1 MSYQIAELEMLD
13 CGHLA
18 CAGCG
23 EALALR
29 YVLKVLGSNAMM
41 VIPACC
47 ATVVDGVWP
56 HTSVKIPLL
65 HTAFATAAAAA
76 AGIRAALDVKGK
88 EDTKVLAWAGDGGTF
103 DIGIQALSSV
113 AERNEDILYICY
125 DNEAYMN
132 TGIQR
137 SSATPYGSW
146 TTTTPVDRPKRE
158 PKKNIMEIMAA
169 HRIPYCATACVAY
182 PEDLT
187 RKVEKA
193 LAIKGF
199 KFMHLISPCP
209 PGWKMPSE
217 LSIELTRAA
226 VQTRVFPI
234 YEIEHGELY
243 TMNIIP
249 EIHVPVQKYLSRQ
262 GRFSHLTSED
272 VRQVQ
277 KRVDSD
283 WEVLLHKVECSHALQ
298 HRRSKAKPLHPEES
312 AVPNAQG
319 QTSSSTPTA

>member
-1 MSYQIAELEMLD
+1 MSYCISEREMLD
-13 CGHLA
+13 SGHLA

-23 EALALR
+23 ETLALR
-29 YVLKVLGSNAMM
+29 YVLKVLGSDAMM

-56 HTSVKIPLL
+56 HTAVNIPML
-65 HTAFATAAAAA
+65 HTAFETAAAAA
-76 AGIRAALDVKGK
+76 AGIRAALNHQGK
-88 EDTKVLAWAGDGGTF
+88 HNTKVLAWAGDGGTF
-103 DIGIQALSSV
+103 DIGIQAMSSA

-146 TTTTPVDRPKRE
+146 TTTTPVDRPKDE
-158 PKKNIMEIMAA
+158 PKKNIIEILAA

-193 LAIKGF
+193 ISIKGF
-199 KFMHLISPCP
+199 KFMHLMSPCP

-217 LSIELTRAA
+217 LSIEMVRRAVRA
-226 VQTRVFPI
+226 RVFPI
-234 YEIEHGELY
+234 YEVEQGEIY
-243 TMNIIP
+243 HMTVMPDKEIP
-249 EIHVPVQKYLSRQ
+249 VREYLKGQ
-262 GRFSHLTSED
+262 GRFAHLKPADIQRIQEF
-272 VRQVQ
+272 
-277 KRVDSD
+277 VDAE
-283 WEVLLHKVECSHALQ
+283 WEKLMRKVEF
-298 HRRSKAKPLHPEES
+298 SKFLLEQKEKKSVKKTKAGKPKRKKS
-312 AVPNAQG
+312 A
-319 QTSSSTPTA
+319 TAG

>member
-1 MSYQIAELEMLD
+1 LSYQIAEIEMLD
-13 CGHLA
+13 SGHLA

-23 EALALR
+23 LTVAQR

-56 HTSVKIPLL
+56 HTSVNIPML
-65 HTAFATAAAAA
+65 HTAFETAAAAA
-76 AGIRAALDVKGK
+76 AGIRAALDHQGHT
-88 EDTKVLAWAGDGGTF
+88 DTKVLAWAGDGGTF
-103 DIGIQALSSV
+103 DIGIQALSSA

-146 TTTTPVDRPKRE
+146 TTTTPVDRPKSE
-158 PKKNIMEIMAA
+158 PKKNIIEILAA
-169 HRIPYCATACVAY
+169 HRIPYCATACIAY

-193 LAIKGF
+193 ISIKGF

-217 LSIELTRAA
+217 LSIEMVRKA
-226 VQTRVFPI
+226 VQSKVFPI
-234 YEIEHGELY
+234 YEVENGEIY
-243 TMNIIP
+243 RITVQPP
-249 EIHVPVQKYLSRQ
+249 EKPLPVRDYLKPQ
-262 GRFSHLTSED
+262 GRFRHLKPAD
-272 VRQVQ
+272 IARIQAF
-277 KRVDSD
+277 VDAE
-283 WEVLLHKVECSHALQ
+283 WEKLMRKVEFSQMILAQ
-298 HRRSKAKPLHPEES
+298 EARKTVKKSGPAKRKRKTATSK
-312 AVPNAQG
+312 
-319 QTSSSTPTA
+319 

>member
-1 MSYQIAELEMLD
+1 MSYCIADKEMLD
-13 CGHLA
+13 SGHLA

-23 EALALR
+23 ETLALR

-56 HTSVKIPLL
+56 HTAVNIPML
-65 HTAFATAAAAA
+65 HTAFETAAAAA
-76 AGIRAALDVKGK
+76 AGIRATLDHKGHQ
-88 EDTKVLAWAGDGGTF
+88 DTKVLAWAGDGGTF
-103 DIGIQALSSV
+103 DIGIQALSST

-146 TTTTPVDRPKRE
+146 TTTTPVDRPKGE
-158 PKKNIMEIMAA
+158 PKKNIIEILAA

-193 LAIKGF
+193 ISIKGF
-199 KFMHLISPCP
+199 KFLHLISPCP

-217 LSIELTRAA
+217 LSIEMVRRA
-226 VQTRVFPI
+226 VQSRVFPI
-234 YEIEHGELY
+234 YEVENGEIY
-243 TMNIIP
+243 RITIQPP
-249 EIHVPVQKYLSRQ
+249 EKPMPVREYLKSQ
-262 GRFSHLTSED
+262 GRFRHLKPAD
-272 VRQVQ
+272 VQRIQET
-277 KRVDSD
+277 VDAE
-283 WEVLLHKVECSHALQ
+283 WEKLMRKVEFSEMILAQ
-298 HRRSKAKPLHPEES
+298 QKAKNVKKSGVARRSRKA
-312 AVPNAQG
+312 A
-319 QTSSSTPTA
+319 TSK